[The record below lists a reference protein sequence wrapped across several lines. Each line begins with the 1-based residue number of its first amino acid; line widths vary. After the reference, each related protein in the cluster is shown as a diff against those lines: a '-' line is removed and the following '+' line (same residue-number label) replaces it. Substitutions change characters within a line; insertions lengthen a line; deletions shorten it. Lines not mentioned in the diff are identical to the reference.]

1 MKRTYCNCCD
11 TEITNN
17 NFFSYNS
24 MLVKMD
30 GVEIKV
36 RPENTVPMDW
46 DVCRYCVIDAIAKLD
61 DRPKDACEASQ

>member
-1 MKRTYCNCCD
+1 
-11 TEITNN
+11 
-17 NFFSYNS
+17 